1 MAELAAAPPRGE
13 PPALSPELR
22 QQGWSIIKQSTE
34 GDWYYVHTAPDG
46 RTTSQFESP
55 GHGWTAAQLLGPDQ
69 AAYLYEEAVAEAVEV
84 CAEDTAGQ
92 TCYIC
97 YGEGDEEGLVR
108 GCACRGENG
117 FAHVSCLA
125 RGAQAA
131 VERGGP
137 GFDRWSTCG
146 LCEQQYHGVVS
157 CALGWA
163 CWKTYVGR
171 PEEDMIRG
179 WAMSVLGNGLFIA
192 EHHEDA
198 LLVREA
204 NLSMER
210 RLSDSEEQ
218 IILAQCNLANSYDAL
233 GRHEEALRM
242 ARDVYSGRLKLNG
255 EEHEVTLL
263 AALNYAA
270 SLGTLERFEEAKSL
284 LRKTMPV
291 ARRALGE
298 DHKRTLELR
307 CSYAMALYK
316 DPGATLDDLRQAVT
330 TLEETERT
338 ARRLLGGAH
347 PDTKWIEVDLQC
359 ARAALRE
366 TLDDLREAVNTLEE
380 TIRTVRR
387 RLGDSHPSEF
397 VIEETLQEM
406 RATLRAFEVS
416 DDDTV
421 DVSAQEDD
429 ADDTE

>member
-1 MAELAAAPPRGE
+1 M
-13 PPALSPELR
+13 
-22 QQGWSIIKQSTE
+22 
-34 GDWYYVHTAPDG
+34 
-46 RTTSQFESP
+46 
-55 GHGWTAAQLLGPDQ
+55 
-69 AAYLYEEAVAEAVEV
+69 
-84 CAEDTAGQ
+84 
-92 TCYIC
+92 
-97 YGEGDEEGLVR
+97 
-108 GCACRGENG
+108 
-117 FAHVSCLA
+117 
-125 RGAQAA
+125 
-131 VERGGP
+131 
-137 GFDRWSTCG
+137 
-146 LCEQQYHGVVS
+146 
-157 CALGWA
+157 
-163 CWKTYVGR
+163 
-171 PEEDMIRG
+171 
-179 WAMSVLGNGLFIA
+179 
-192 EHHEDA
+192 
-198 LLVREA
+198 
-204 NLSMER
+204 
-210 RLSDSEEQ
+210 
-218 IILAQCNLANSYDAL
+218 
-233 GRHEEALRM
+233 
-242 ARDVYSGRLKLNG
+242 KLNG

>member
-131 VERGGP
+131 VERGGGP

-233 GRHEEALRM
+233 GRLEALNIY
-242 ARDVYSGRLKLNG
+242 RDVYSGRLKFQGKEDEL
-255 EEHEVTLL
+255 TLI
-263 AALNYAA
+263 AANNYAS
-270 SLGTLERFEEAKSL
+270 SLGDLQRFEEAKSL
-284 LRKTMPV
+284 LRETVPV
-291 ARRALGE
+291 ARRVLGQNHE
-298 DHKRTLELR
+298 RVLR
-307 CSYAMALYK
+307 MRLCYAYVLYD
-316 DPGATLDDLRQAVT
+316 DP
-330 TLEETERT
+330 T
-338 ARRLLGGAH
+338 A
-347 PDTKWIEVDLQC
+347 
-359 ARAALRE
+359 
-366 TLDDLREAVNTLEE
+366 TLDDLREAVTTLGKTGE
-380 TIRTVRR
+380 TARR
-387 RLGDSHPSEF
+387 VLGGPHPL
-397 VIEETLQEM
+397 VAQIEG
-406 RATLRAFEVS
+406 TLRHARAALHAREEPS
-416 DDDTV
+416 
-421 DVSAQEDD
+421 SGAP
-429 ADDTE
+429 